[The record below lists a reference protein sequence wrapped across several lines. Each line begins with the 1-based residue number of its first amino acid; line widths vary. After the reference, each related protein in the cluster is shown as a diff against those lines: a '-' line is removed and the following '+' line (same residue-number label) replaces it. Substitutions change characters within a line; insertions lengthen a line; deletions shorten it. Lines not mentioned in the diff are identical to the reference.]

1 MGLIKWV
8 KDQYYNNQLKKAD
21 NKVSSGQLNEAEM
34 IYTDIL
40 GKQEWAVVHLVKM
53 LRVNADTVE
62 KQLHC
67 LNRMSELAIY
77 KTEENSMSYQDEI
90 NSHLVNMEKN
100 ADIQF
105 NQKNYN
111 SAKRLIVALANF
123 LKGQSFKDKL
133 HRYKAYDAYVTS
145 KNYSYTS
152 CRSELNTIVE
162 ELNLISSFPKND
174 ILQIKSLLCADS
186 QYARAII
193 LLLPFEGKAQEI
205 EDEVISCIISIILSK
220 DKDVR
225 SIKSI
230 SNICSSSSIAQKAAI
245 KLATLSNEAA
255 KKLDYK
261 TCVLY
266 DKYAADY
273 LSNDNSFN
281 NNRCTHLLE
290 NISSKATASE
300 IKKILSNAKQLGLS
314 ETQINTLIARIKV
327 IANQTEASE
336 AILICKL
343 FVNDEDFGK
352 IYLSKALELCQQ
364 QKESSLDKYELL
376 RIIKSTTL
384 EIDYPYYLGKFVNYF
399 NEFDDEFFSSS
410 IAQIIKNNDTR
421 LLKKYWNIKPSSRFF
436 EKLVSTSVKEFDVF
450 VSYIIENHN
459 LFLKNKTF
467 KQAFCSAL
475 CSINDEEYIL
485 NVSEILLKNAC
496 DIRDFYRTTIL
507 KYTNEKDGEE
517 AIALLNHALTIL
529 NAPEFIKAKKI
540 IIRRL
545 ISTNKYELAE
555 QEAESLIGIDEESW
569 TLLSEVYFAN
579 AKVQNDSNIQIEL
592 FEKIIKLNSSHNLH
606 SEFKPKLEATF
617 DELTRISI
625 SLFDENQHD
634 KAYSICDYISCNQ
647 AAWLNLY
654 ILLRNKEGEVLKTIG
669 KKIKHIEDTLEKI
682 KSSVEIGI
690 AASSE
695 KYNNLWHELSSLN
708 IEKSKSQ
715 PKNKAIE
722 NLDKLRTNINT
733 HCGHATKLEE
743 VNNLTSLIVKLKWS
757 YALDLEHENA
767 YDNAVAVYESTAN
780 EHVVSYQKRALFR
793 SLICRLKGNNLDANS
808 ENSIKEALKEKS
820 YEALREDI
828 AYRYVCYLI
837 KDIRPADAEDIIN
850 KYLPGETDLL
860 DLCKNLHIK
869 EAEKCLAEFNEKV
882 KMISNGTL
890 STNEA
895 INFFKEID
903 NYKSIISS
911 QLTDTSAKFSKY
923 KIQVKA
929 YIIKSLFND
938 ENYEGA
944 FKILKRMHPKFIDN
958 EVAFRNIAV
967 ASIGIIESEASNDTL
982 LRTAISIALS
992 AVYTDKLFV
1001 NSLDQTSWDDQF
1013 EFTLDESLGHST
1025 DEDYEEL
1032 PENVNFDSPIDNQI
1046 VSIKDVQNNLLTRI
1060 ETAIRSKHDSLESFY
1075 QNEKDA
1081 LDQLLALNL
1090 DEHCYIATP
1099 GFATTDET
1107 IQTNIKEALDYE
1119 YNQGYGN
1126 QEDVLVVGLKYSFRD
1141 GKYYTYELAIK
1152 ALEKCKQALSSTNS
1166 TTLLKTAFSSSN
1178 VTSIKE
1184 YDKLFSDLQAS
1195 CSNAMNNSIRA
1206 KMAYGTFLDYY
1217 EIVCKAVNDIR
1228 MSMSCANYI
1237 NGEIVQRLNN
1247 KTMKLR
1253 EGISY
1258 MVRIYNLA
1266 PSNVQVKNNLEGI
1279 LGNLIHEAEESNST
1293 LDRNALNQALRDT
1306 NGVFN
1311 SKMELPT
1318 IIAKLEFERIEAY
1331 VALQQLYT
1339 LYTKQP
1345 SNDEVC
1351 EVLATIV
1358 KVCIHKYIID
1368 TGIYKGKSEVR
1379 TVLNRL
1385 KVNKSSTFKKHG
1397 RILAAEY
1404 LQIMAKL
1411 PDDSRFLLMT
1421 GLELGSK
1428 SLNANGLALKEGLDF
1443 MKDLGDVNDLIKN
1456 RH

>member
-1 MGLIKWV
+1 MGLIKWA
-8 KDQYYNNQLKKAD
+8 KDQYYNSQLKQAD
-21 NKVSSGQLNEAEM
+21 NKVRSGQLDEAEM
-34 IYTDIL
+34 IYTAIL
-40 GKQEWAVVHLVKM
+40 GKQDWAVVHLVKM
-53 LRVNADTVE
+53 LREHANTID
-62 KQLHC
+62 KQLDC
-67 LNRMSELAIY
+67 LSRMSELSVY
-77 KTEENSMSYQDEI
+77 ETEKNRMSYQDEI
-90 NSHLVNMEKN
+90 NSHLVNMEET
-100 ADIQF
+100 AEIQF

-111 SAKRLIVALANF
+111 SAKRLIVALANY
-123 LKGQSFKDKL
+123 LNGQSFKDKL
-133 HRYKAYDAYVTS
+133 HRYKAYDAYITS
-145 KNYSYTS
+145 KNDSYRS
-152 CRSELNTIVE
+152 CRSTLNMIVE
-162 ELNLISSFPKND
+162 ELNLISSFPKDD
-174 ILQIKSLLCADS
+174 ILQIKSFFCEDS
-186 QYARAII
+186 RYARAIL
-193 LLLPFEGKAQEI
+193 LLLPFEGRAQEI
-205 EDEVISCIISIILSK
+205 EDEVISCIINIISSK

-225 SIKSI
+225 NIKDI
-230 SNICSSSSIAQKAAI
+230 ADICASSTIAKKAAI
-245 KLATLSNEAA
+245 RLSALSYEAA
-255 KKLDYK
+255 KKRDYK
-261 TCVLY
+261 TSVLY
-266 DKYAADY
+266 DRYASDY
-273 LSNDNSFN
+273 LSDDNTFN
-281 NNRCTHLLE
+281 NNRCVHLLE
-290 NISSKATASE
+290 NICSRANANE
-300 IKKILSNAKQLGLS
+300 ISCILTLARNLGLH
-314 ETQINTLIARIKV
+314 EMQINALTERIKH
-327 IANQTEASE
+327 IASRTEASE
-336 AILICKL
+336 SILICKL
-343 FVNDEDFGK
+343 FASDKSFSD
-352 IYLSKALELCQQ
+352 IYISKALELCQE
-364 QKESSLDKYELL
+364 QKGSSIDIYELL
-376 RIIKSTTL
+376 RAIKLITT
-384 EIDYPYYLGKFVNYF
+384 EKNYPDYLGKFVCYLNKLR
-399 NEFDDEFFSSS
+399 NEFYDSA
-410 IAQIIKNNDTR
+410 IAQIIKNNDTA
-421 LLKKYWNIKPSSRFF
+421 LLKKYWSIRPSTRFF
-436 EKLVSTSVKEFDVF
+436 DKLVSPTIQTYDTF
-450 VSYIIENHN
+450 VSYIAVNHR
-459 LFLKNKTF
+459 LFLKDKAF
-467 KQAFCSAL
+467 KQAFCDAL
-475 CSINDEEYIL
+475 CTISIEEYIL
-485 NVSEILLKNAC
+485 DVLELLLKNAC
-496 DIRDFYRTTIL
+496 DIKDFYKMMIL
-507 KYTNEKDGEE
+507 EYVSRRDSEQ
-517 AIALLNHALTIL
+517 ALAMLNHALTIL
-529 NAPEFIKAKKI
+529 KEPEFIETKKI
-540 IIRRL
+540 VIRKL
-545 ISTNKYELAE
+545 ISSNKYDLAE
-555 QEAESLIGIDEESW
+555 KEAESLNGINAESW
-569 TLLSEVYFAN
+569 TLLAEVYFAK
-579 AKVQNDSNIQIEL
+579 AKVQNDCHIQIEL
-592 FEKIIKLNSSHNLH
+592 YEKIIELNNTYNLY
-606 SEFKPKLEATF
+606 SEFKSKLEATF

-625 SLFDENQHD
+625 SLFDENQHE

-690 AASSE
+690 ATSSE

-733 HCGHATKLEE
+733 YCGQATKLEE

-767 YDNAVAVYESTAN
+767 YDNAVAVYESVEN

-793 SLICRLKGNNLDANS
+793 SLICRLKGNNLDTNS

-837 KDIRPADAEDIIN
+837 KDLRPADAEDIIN
-850 KYLPGETDLL
+850 KYLPAETDLL

-890 STNEA
+890 STNDA

-944 FKILKRMHPKFIDN
+944 FKILKRMHLRFIDN

-967 ASIGIIESEASNDTL
+967 ASIGMIESEASSDTL

-1032 PENVNFDSPIDNQI
+1032 PENVNLDSPINNQI

-1060 ETAIRSKHDSLESFY
+1060 ETAIRSKHASLESFY

-1107 IQTNIKEALDYE
+1107 IQTSIKEALDYE
-1119 YNQGYGN
+1119 YDQGYGN
-1126 QEDVLVVGLKYSFRD
+1126 QEDVLAVGLKYSFRD
-1141 GKYYTYELAIK
+1141 CKYYTYELAIK

-1166 TTLLKTAFSSSN
+1166 TSLLKTAFSSSN

-1184 YDKLFSDLQAS
+1184 YDKLFSDLQAY

-1206 KMAYGTFLDYY
+1206 KMAYGAFLDYY

-1247 KTMKLR
+1247 KTMELR
-1253 EGISY
+1253 EGIGY

-1351 EVLATIV
+1351 EVLAAIV

-1397 RILAAEY
+1397 KILAAEY

-1411 PDDSRFLLMT
+1411 PNDSRFLLMT

-1443 MKDLGDVNDLIKN
+1443 MKDLGDVNDLIKK
-1456 RH
+1456 